1 MAAPT
6 KSREKTRVQA
16 LSQLRGVAEEV
27 YVWQNWLWSFKRM
40 VKPNFSMQVFIFDF
54 HKCILLNEHYM
65 QKYKGTFF
73 SEGGDMFVISTH
85 RWTFFCSSISDLKS
99 PTFLCKRNNV
109 KKCQK
114 SFQISKYQLEIVF
127 SFLIGKPFKSWYIFS
142 QWYNKDADF

>member
-1 MAAPT
+1 MAMMYILYI
-6 KSREKTRVQA
+6 KSRPETLHLFYA
-16 LSQLRGVAEEV
+16 LPFLTARWISLRFFLHENRKE
-27 YVWQNWLWSFKRM
+27 NC
-40 VKPNFSMQVFIFDF
+40 QVT
-54 HKCILLNEHYM
+54 
-65 QKYKGTFF
+65 KGTFF

-99 PTFLCKRNNV
+99 PTFLFKGYKV

-127 SFLIGKPFKSWYIFS
+127 SFLIGKPFQSWYIFS